1 VTLFAFQNESGGN
14 SLAPTNAT
22 VCHELK
28 WCSASPHNYIG
39 GIVSMF
45 SFILRTLCSCDI
57 VCVHLMPLM
66 EAFLSS
72 NTVGP
77 RAPSTN
83 LLDRFPLLELVEL
96 LQFLT
101 RPW

>member
-1 VTLFAFQNESGGN
+1 
-14 SLAPTNAT
+14 
-22 VCHELK
+22 
-28 WCSASPHNYIG
+28 
-39 GIVSMF
+39 MF
-45 SFILRTLCSCDI
+45 SVILRTLCSRKSICDI

-72 NTVGP
+72 NTVGL
-77 RAPSTN
+77 RVPSTN
-83 LLDRFPLLELVEL
+83 LLDRFSLLELVEL